1 MAFRDGE
8 GVCTK
13 LRLCMYLLTLRL
25 NKRPYF
31 TGYVYPFSKCRY
43 QTVVA
48 TMYALRLSEYSC
60 IYVNADVEEQAFGT
74 VTVSSWR
81 GLVKWAWLS
90 SVGLVVASISKPRK
104 PGRMVFFLLPLKM
117 LLGVTPAA
125 ISQTAGIPA
134 HIYRIQTCLM
144 VYCSKNLVVWR
155 LSTLW
160 LQELMLWVVRTMYP
174 GYSLTPNVHL
184 TNCQNYTNVS

>member
-13 LRLCMYLLTLRL
+13 LLLFMYLLTLRL

-31 TGYVYPFSKCRY
+31 TGYIYPFSKCRY

-81 GLVKWAWLS
+81 GLGKWAWLS
-90 SVGLVVASISKPRK
+90 SVGLVVASFSKPRK
-104 PGRMVFFLLPLKM
+104 PGRMFFFCYHWRCCLVWPRQPHRKLRVYRPIYTGFRHGWWSIVLRIWWCGVYPLCDFRNWCFELFGQCILL
-117 LLGVTPAA
+117 
-125 ISQTAGIPA
+125 IS
-134 HIYRIQTCLM
+134 
-144 VYCSKNLVVWR
+144 
-155 LSTLW
+155 
-160 LQELMLWVVRTMYP
+160 
-174 GYSLTPNVHL
+174 
-184 TNCQNYTNVS
+184 

>member
-1 MAFRDGE
+1 MVFRDGE

-104 PGRMVFFLLPLKM
+104 PGRMGFFATIEDVAWCDLGSHIANCGYTGPYIQDSDMADGLLF
-117 LLGVTPAA
+117 
-125 ISQTAGIPA
+125 
-134 HIYRIQTCLM
+134 
-144 VYCSKNLVVWR
+144 
-155 LSTLW
+155 
-160 LQELMLWVVRTMYP
+160 
-174 GYSLTPNVHL
+174 
-184 TNCQNYTNVS
+184 